1 MPRGAPLY
9 RQGRQQLSVDLWQ
22 QALPVAAAFACG
34 LLMGIERGWT
44 QRAQEPGTRVA
55 GIRTFALLG
64 LGGGV
69 AGLIASQG
77 MQIAGAAVLIGAV
90 AILLLGYS
98 RELRENGDSTTAVAA
113 LLSCSVAFLAGLG
126 NMGLALAA
134 AAATVLVLAM
144 REELHGMLAR
154 LDAHDVK
161 ALARFSVI
169 ALAILPFLP
178 DRQIGPLGA
187 WNPAKLWWIIILVTG
202 FSFAGYIAN
211 RLIGVRYGT
220 AATAII
226 GGAYSSTAVTQS
238 LAQRLGNADRPGA
251 ETAGIA
257 LASATMYLRVLVLV
271 AVLAQRL
278 LVPLAAILAPAIL
291 VAIAAGT
298 WLYRRAPVGQGPP
311 PVGNPV
317 ALLSALGFVAFV
329 AAAAVV
335 VRWAEG
341 RFGDQGI
348 ALLLFIMG
356 ALDVD
361 TSIVTAGGL
370 PASAIGANLAT
381 IALAG
386 TIVIN
391 MLVKIAITLA
401 YARRRG
407 LVAVSAL
414 AASASA
420 VVIAIGLAWIRL

>member
-1 MPRGAPLY
+1 MISGT
-9 RQGRQQLSVDLWQ
+9 WQ
-22 QALPVAAAFACG
+22 QAVPVAVAFACG

-44 QRAQEPGTRVA
+44 QRGQEAGRRVA

-69 AGLIASQG
+69 AGAIASQG
-77 MQIAGAAVLIGAV
+77 APLAGAAVMIGTV
-90 AILLLGYS
+90 GILLLGYS
-98 RELRENGDSTTAVAA
+98 RELHRNGDSTTAVAA
-113 LLSCSVAFLAGLG
+113 LLSCAIGFLAGFG
-126 NMGLALAA
+126 NMGVALAA

-154 LDAHDVK
+154 LDVHDVK
-161 ALARFSVI
+161 ALARFAVI

-178 DRQIGPLGA
+178 DRQIGPFGA

-220 AATAII
+220 VATAII

-238 LAQRLGNADRPGA
+238 LAQRLGIAERPGA

-271 AVLAQRL
+271 GVLAQRL
-278 LVPLAAILAPAIL
+278 FIPCTAILAPAIL
-291 VAIAAGT
+291 VAMAAGV
-298 WLYRRAPVGQGPP
+298 WFYRRAPIGEGPP
-311 PVGNPV
+311 PAGNPI
-317 ALLSALGFVAFV
+317 ALLPALGFVVFV

-361 TSIVTAGGL
+361 ASIVTAGGL
-370 PASAIGANLAT
+370 PAAAISANLAA

-386 TIVIN
+386 TIIAN
-391 MLVKIAITLA
+391 MLVKIAVTLA
-401 YARRRG
+401 YAHRRG
-407 LVAVSAL
+407 LAAAAAL
-414 AASASA
+414 AASTS
-420 VVIAIGLAWIRL
+420 VLAATLGVAWLRL